1 MKVAS
6 LVLNNFLFDNRVLK
20 ENLSLAGAGYQ
31 PKVFALLDGEIPE
44 EEVIKG
50 IPVKRLKL
58 RSKNWGSRRIM
69 QVFKYLE
76 FMFKA
81 FSHCKHYDIIHCND
95 LGTLPIGVLVKWIGN
110 RKVKILYD
118 AHEYET
124 ELAYIGDSEKKMRRL
139 LEGFCIKY
147 ADATITVSNEIAEEY
162 SKNYGIEKP
171 GVVMNCPFYED
182 TNSTST
188 FRDTFSIPDDT
199 PVFLYQGGLTINR
212 GIEQILDAAEKANGN
227 FALVLMG
234 YGSLEGR
241 IKELSSRNNKVFFHP
256 AVSGDK
262 LLAHTSSADFGF
274 TFLMNTC
281 LNHNY
286 ALNNKFFEYVMAGV
300 IPISNGLYSMS
311 KIMNHYG
318 VGINIDENVSVNAI
332 VELFEGKGLPQV
344 GSQVENLKKAA
355 KELNWEKQEKVMLE
369 AYKSMS
375 AK

>member
-20 ENLSLAGAGYQ
+20 ENLSLQANGYQ
-31 PKVFALLDGEIPE
+31 PTVIALHDGDVLED
-44 EEVIKG
+44 EVVRG
-50 IPVKRLKL
+50 VPVKRLKL
-58 RSKNWGSRRIM
+58 KSKNWSKSRFM

-76 FMFKA
+76 FMLKT
-81 FSHCKHYDIIHCND
+81 FSYCRKYDIIHCND
-95 LGTLPIGVLVKWIGN
+95 LGTLPIGVVVKWFGN

-124 ELAYIGDSEKKMRRL
+124 ELAYIGAREKKMRQW

-147 ADATITVSNEIAEEY
+147 ANATITVSNEIAGEY
-162 SKNYGIEKP
+162 VNNYGIEKP
-171 GVVMNCPFYED
+171 LVVMNCPHYEETTH
-182 TNSTST
+182 TNT
-188 FRDTFSIPDDT
+188 FRNTFNIPEGT

-212 GIEQILDAAEKANGN
+212 GIEQILDAAEMAEGN

-241 IKELSSRNNKVFFHP
+241 IKELASRNNKVFFHP
-256 AVSGDK
+256 AVSSDK
-262 LLAHTSSADFGF
+262 LMQYTSSADYGF
-274 TFLMNTC
+274 TFLLNTC

-311 KIMNHYG
+311 KVMKHYEVG
-318 VGINIDENVSVNAI
+318 VNADESVSVESI
-332 VELFEGKGLPQV
+332 KELFEGKGLPPV
-344 GSQVENLKKAA
+344 GSQSEKLKKAA
-355 KELNWEKQEKVMLE
+355 KELNWEQQEKVLLE
-369 AYKSMS
+369 AYKSMF
-375 AK
+375 A